1 MYSWLMYTNQKK
13 QKEPHNEKGKSW
25 TQTEG
30 RLLTK
35 QVLQTGG
42 THDDGTTKE
51 SHGQLATVLPMCPGK
66 PDFQEWSKGR
76 CCLPKTGLRVK
87 LC

>member
-13 QKEPHNEKGKSW
+13 QKELHNEKGKSW

-42 THDDGTTKE
+42 THDDGTTEE
-51 SHGQLATVLPMCPGK
+51 SHGQLATATHVSRKAWLSGV
-66 PDFQEWSKGR
+66 EWRKMLFTEDR
-76 CCLPKTGLRVK
+76 PKS
-87 LC
+87 